1 MTAPSEELKEL
12 LLRTDEEFRELAG
25 KHSEL
30 ESRLDAL
37 SSKRVYKQAW
47 SEQDVLD
54 ELRKASGIKFD
65 PELIEIFFEILPNIK
80 QVRSLYPEQE

>member
-1 MTAPSEELKEL
+1 MAAPSEELKEL

-37 SSKRVYKQAW
+37 SSKQYL
-47 SEQDVLD
+47 SE
-54 ELRKASGIKFD
+54 
-65 PELIEIFFEILPNIK
+65 
-80 QVRSLYPEQE
+80 PEQVEAVTMKKTKLLLKDRMENILRRSRDQNPPALDPSSSTAL